1 MEPNNTVLANI
12 NNKNKDDIYKKNT
25 VIGLSKMGKEEEKK
39 SLMGQSVG

>member
-12 NNKNKDDIYKKNT
+12 NNKKQGRHLKNT

-39 SLMGQSVG
+39 SMMGQSVG